1 MKVKKEKSKSL
12 KALQS
17 ELLDLITKKHY
28 DTDPE
33 IKEYVDKISTKRKA
47 LEIKA
52 EQRKLKK
59 ASLGEKVKVLFCKVS
74 FETLKLCNKLIV
86 KERVS
91 NKIMDY
97 PISDQLKQAESEI
110 FEELNKCAK

>member
-33 IKEYVDKISTKRKA
+33 IKAYVNKITTKRQ
-47 LEIKA
+47 EMQIKA

-59 ASLGEKVKVLFCKVS
+59 ASLGEKIKVLVCKIS
-74 FETLKLCNKLIV
+74 FQTLQLCNKLIV

-91 NKIMDY
+91 NQIMEY
-97 PISDQLKQAESEI
+97 PIIDELKQAESEI